1 MNLKIF
7 IDSEDQG
14 LKSLYKDAITIHNN
28 KMSSDYPDAG
38 FDLFTPVTTICD
50 TDGVNKINFL
60 VKCSATSKNGANTG
74 YYMYPRSSISK
85 TPLRL
90 ANSVGII
97 DSGYRGNLIGA
108 FDCISTGEP
117 YLLTQYTKLVQI
129 CSPTL
134 EPIYVTIVNTVEE
147 LGLNT
152 ERGEGGFG
160 STGK

>member
-1 MNLKIF
+1 MNLKLF
-7 IDSEDQG
+7 IDSEDQE
-14 LKSLYKDAITIHNN
+14 LKNLYKDAVAIHND
-28 KMSSDYPDAG
+28 KMLSSFPDAG
-38 FDLFTPVTTICD
+38 FDLFTPATTLCD

-60 VKCSATSKNGANTG
+60 VKCSATTTNGNTG
-74 YYMYPRSSISK
+74 YYMYPRSSLSK

-108 FDCISTGEP
+108 FDCICSSESYIVP
-117 YLLTQYTKLVQI
+117 QYTKLVQI

-134 EPIYVTIVNTVEE
+134 EPIFVTIVNSVEE
-147 LGLNT
+147 LGINT

>member
-1 MNLKIF
+1 MNLKLF
-7 IDSEDQG
+7 IDSEDEE
-14 LKSLYKDAITIHNN
+14 LKKMYKDAVVQHNE

-38 FDLFTPVTTICD
+38 FDLFTPKTTLCD
-50 TDGVNKINFL
+50 ANGVNKIDFL
-60 VKCSATSKNGANTG
+60 VKCSATRNTVTTG

-85 TPLRL
+85 TSLRL

-108 FDCISTGEP
+108 FDCRDP
-117 YLLTQYTKLVQI
+117 YLVPQYTKLVQI

-134 EPIYVTIVNTVEE
+134 EPIYVTIVDTVDE